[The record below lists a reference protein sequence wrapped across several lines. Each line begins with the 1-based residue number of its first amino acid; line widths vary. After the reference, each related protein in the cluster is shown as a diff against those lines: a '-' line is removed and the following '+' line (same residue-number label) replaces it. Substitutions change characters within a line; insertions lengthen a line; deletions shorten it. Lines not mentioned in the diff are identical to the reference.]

1 MDIRKVSKTLISA
14 VLAAI
19 LIIAPTGC
27 DSVKSEKSRSESTSR
42 SVSSKAPPSS
52 KAESSLWHPSSSA
65 PASVEESSDTP
76 PAPSYPAEW
85 DDSGIFSAYYEKAYK
100 LMSNMTLDEKIGQ
113 MMLSSCPDDFGGD
126 IARKYHL
133 GGYLLFGKDF
143 LKKDKNEVVNDI
155 SILANSQDIPMVI
168 AADEEGGDVVR
179 ISSKPFLS
187 DHEFQSPRQLYSEGK
202 MKSIEADALEKA
214 ELMRSLGV
222 TINLAPVCDISTDP
236 YDFMYSRSLG
246 QNAKITSE
254 FVKSV
259 TKISQD
265 NGVSVALKHFPGYG
279 NNSDTHTGIAIDKR
293 EMSEFEKKDFLPFK
307 AGIDEGAHMVL
318 VSHNIVNC
326 MDDSM
331 PASLSPKVI
340 NILREKLGFTGIVVT
355 DDLSMQAIGNYTG
368 KYTPAVHAV
377 LAGNDMLT
385 ISENMLEE
393 SISSIKKAVEEK
405 VIDQKIIDRSVMRIL
420 AWKYSKNMM

>member
-1 MDIRKVSKTLISA
+1 MKIKKVSMSFISA
-14 VLAAI
+14 LLAAF

-27 DSVKSEKSRSESTSR
+27 SEIQSVKNSEGSTTKT
-42 SVSSKAPPSS
+42 VSSKAPPSS
-52 KAESSLWHPSSSA
+52 KAESSLWKPSN
-65 PASVEESSDTP
+65 DTP
-76 PAPSYPAEW
+76 KSATESGEEPEAALYPDEW
-85 DDSGIFSAYYEKAYK
+85 YDDGIFSAYYEKAYRR
-100 LMSNMTLDEKIGQ
+100 MSEMSLEEKIGQ

-126 IARKYHL
+126 LARKYYL

-143 LKKDKNEVVNDI
+143 QKKDKDEVINDI
-155 SILANSQDIPMVI
+155 SILTNSQDIPMII

-187 DHEFQSPRQLYSEGK
+187 DHEFKSPRQLYSEGK
-202 MKSIEADALEKA
+202 MKSIEDDALEKA
-214 ELMRSLGV
+214 QLMRSLGV
-222 TINLAPVCDISTDP
+222 NVNLAPVCDISTDP

-254 FVKSV
+254 FVQKV

-265 NGVSVALKHFPGYG
+265 NGVSAALKHFPGYG
-279 NNSDTHTGIAIDKR
+279 NNEDTHTGIAIDKR
-293 EMSEFEKKDFLPFK
+293 EMSEFEKNDFLPFK

-340 NILREKLGFTGIVVT
+340 KILREKLGFTGIVVT
-355 DDLSMQAIGNYTG
+355 DDLSMQAIGKYTG
-368 KYTPAVHAV
+368 AYTPAVLAV

-385 ISENMLEE
+385 ISEGMLDE
-393 SISSIKKAVEEK
+393 SVTSIKKAVEEK

-420 AWKYSKNMM
+420 AWKYSKNML

>member
-1 MDIRKVSKTLISA
+1 MGIKKVSKALLSA
-14 VLAAI
+14 VLAAV
-19 LIIAPTGC
+19 LIIVPVGC
-27 DSVKSEKSRSESTSR
+27 DSVKSEKSRSEPASTPS
-42 SVSSKAPPSS
+42 SSKAAPSS
-52 KAESSLWHPSSSA
+52 KTESSLWKPSSDA
-65 PASVEESSDTP
+65 PVSIAESSDETP
-76 PAPSYPAEW
+76 KPSYPAEW
-85 DDSGIFSAYYEKAYK
+85 DDNGIFSAYYEKAYK
-100 LMSNMTLDEKIGQ
+100 LMSNMTLEEKIGQ
-113 MMLSSCPDDFGGD
+113 MMLSSCPDEFGGD
-126 IARKYHL
+126 LARKYHL

-143 LKKDKNEVVNDI
+143 VKKDRDEVVNDI

-179 ISSKPFLS
+179 ISSKPYLS
-187 DHEFQSPRQLYSEGK
+187 DHEFKSPRQLYSEGK
-202 MKSIEADALEKA
+202 MKSIEDDALEKA

-222 TINLAPVCDISTDP
+222 TINLAPVCDISTD
-236 YDFMYSRSLG
+236 YGDFMYSRSLG

-259 TKISQD
+259 TKISQE

-279 NNSDTHTGIAIDKR
+279 NNSDTHTDIVVDKR
-293 EMSEFEKKDFLPFK
+293 DMSEFEKKDFLPFK

-340 NILREKLGFTGIVVT
+340 KILREKLEFTGIVVT
-355 DDLSMQAIGNYTG
+355 DDLTMQAIGKYTG
-368 KYTPAVHAV
+368 EYTPAVLAV

-385 ISENMLEE
+385 LSEGMLEE
-393 SISSIKKAVEEK
+393 SISSIKQAVEEK
-405 VIDQKIIDRSVMRIL
+405 VIDRSTIDRSVMRIL

>member
-187 DHEFQSPRQLYSEGK
+187 DHEFKSSRQLYSEGK

-222 TINLAPVCDISTDP
+222 TINLAPVCDI
-236 YDFMYSRSLG
+236 LG
-246 QNAKITSE
+246 ICQECYKN
-254 FVKSV
+254 KS
-259 TKISQD
+259 
-265 NGVSVALKHFPGYG
+265 G
-279 NNSDTHTGIAIDKR
+279 
-293 EMSEFEKKDFLPFK
+293 
-307 AGIDEGAHMVL
+307 
-318 VSHNIVNC
+318 
-326 MDDSM
+326 
-331 PASLSPKVI
+331 
-340 NILREKLGFTGIVVT
+340 
-355 DDLSMQAIGNYTG
+355 
-368 KYTPAVHAV
+368 
-377 LAGNDMLT
+377 
-385 ISENMLEE
+385 
-393 SISSIKKAVEEK
+393 
-405 VIDQKIIDRSVMRIL
+405 
-420 AWKYSKNMM
+420 

>member
-27 DSVKSEKSRSESTSR
+27 DSVKSEKSRSEATSR

-187 DHEFQSPRQLYSEGK
+187 DHEFKSPRQLYSEGK

-355 DDLSMQAIGNYTG
+355 DDLSMQAIGKYTG

>member
-52 KAESSLWHPSSSA
+52 KTESSLWHPSSSI
-65 PASVEESSDTP
+65 PASIDESSDTP

-155 SILANSQDIPMVI
+155 SILANSQDIPMVT

-187 DHEFQSPRQLYSEGK
+187 DHEFKSPRQLYSEGK

-340 NILREKLGFTGIVVT
+340 NILRENLGFTGIVVT
-355 DDLSMQAIGNYTG
+355 DDLSMQAIGKYTG